1 MPIDPLLVPF
11 LEKLNAAPSM
21 ADVDL
26 PVPVLREAA
35 NQAMKT
41 LFGEMAD
48 EGPVLAV
55 VRDTS
60 VPVDGGAI
68 DVRIYEGEGKA
79 PRPAFVYFHGGAWW
93 LGDLEQGDALCRT
106 IAAEL
111 GCSVVSVAYRLAP
124 EHKFPV
130 PFEDCF
136 AATQWVARNAAEL
149 GVDAGRLAVGGGSA
163 GGNLAAAVALAAR
176 DRSGPNL
183 CFQLLDIPVTDVS
196 MQAPSHTENAEG
208 YLLTRAGMEQGWDHY
223 LARPEDGRS
232 PYASPLLAED
242 LRDLPPAL
250 VLTAEFDPLRD
261 EGEDYAR
268 RLAGAGVPVT
278 LRRFEGMI
286 HGFAAMTKLLPQARE
301 CRAMVVQALRGA
313 FEG

>member
-1 MPIDPLLVPF
+1 
-11 LEKLNAAPSM
+11 
-21 ADVDL
+21 
-26 PVPVLREAA
+26 
-35 NQAMKT
+35 
-41 LFGEMAD
+41 
-48 EGPVLAV
+48 VLAV

>member
-1 MPIDPLLVPF
+1 MPVDPLLVPI

-21 ADVDL
+21 DDVDL
-26 PVPVLREAA
+26 PVAVLREAA
-35 NQAMKT
+35 NGAMKT
-41 LFGEMAD
+41 LFGELAE
-48 EGPVLAV
+48 EGPPLEGI
-55 VRDTS
+55 RE
-60 VPVDGGAI
+60 VPVPVAGGSI
-68 DVRIYEGEGKA
+68 DVRIYEGAAPA
-79 PRPAFVYFHGGAWW
+79 PRPAFVYLHGGAWW

-106 IAAEL
+106 VATEL
-111 GCSVVSVAYRLAP
+111 GCSVFNVAYRLAP
-124 EHKFPV
+124 EHKFPI

-136 AATQWVARNAAEL
+136 DATAWVAAHAEQL

-176 DRSGPNL
+176 DRGGPRL

-196 MQAPSHTENAEG
+196 MRAPSHTENAEG
-208 YLLTRAGMEQGWDHY
+208 YLLTRAGMEQGWSHY
-223 LARPEDGRS
+223 LERREDGRS

-250 VLTAEFDPLRD
+250 VLTAELDPLRD

-301 CRAMVVQALRGA
+301 CRAMIVDALRGA
-313 FEG
+313 FDA